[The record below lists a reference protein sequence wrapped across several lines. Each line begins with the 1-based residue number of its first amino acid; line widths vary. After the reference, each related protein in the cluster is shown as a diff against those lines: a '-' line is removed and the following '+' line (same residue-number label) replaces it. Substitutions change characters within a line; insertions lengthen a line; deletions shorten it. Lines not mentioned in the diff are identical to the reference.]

1 MEPGTVIAE
10 EENGIEVAT
19 GDGTLFVT
27 ELQVPGKRRMTA
39 QDFLR
44 GNSFL

>member
-10 EENGIEVAT
+10 GKRIEVAT

-27 ELQVPGKRRMTA
+27 ELQVPEAEDDSSG
-39 QDFLR
+39 FLEKQL
-44 GNSFL
+44 SVKA